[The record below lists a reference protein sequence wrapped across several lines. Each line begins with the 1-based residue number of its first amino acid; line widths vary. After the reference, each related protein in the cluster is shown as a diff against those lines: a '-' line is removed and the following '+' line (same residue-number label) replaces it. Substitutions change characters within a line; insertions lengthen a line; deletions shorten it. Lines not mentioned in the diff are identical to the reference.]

1 MNQCFVCRSFK
12 NTILIQAD
20 EGKDKVFCILRMLRI
35 HTGLR
40 KWIKTNKFDLH
51 LKQMNPFGIHEPC
64 IKISNNELIFEQ
76 YRTALNQEKHE
87 IEVQNDDAIKRNQI
101 LFAFMQWKFNRLDGL
116 YLHQTYI
123 LIDTIMEY
131 QTRKWSAAEI
141 EKLNREIKDRNKKS
155 KVHPSLLQRS
165 LVL

>member
-1 MNQCFVCRSFK
+1 
-12 NTILIQAD
+12 
-20 EGKDKVFCILRMLRI
+20 
-35 HTGLR
+35 
-40 KWIKTNKFDLH
+40 
-51 LKQMNPFGIHEPC
+51 MNPFGIHEPC

-76 YRTALNQEKHE
+76 YRTALNREKHE

-141 EKLNREIKDRNKKS
+141 EKLNREIKASKKR
-155 KVHPSLLQRS
+155 KEGKFKPS
-165 LVL
+165 